1 MRKSELLTFNSI
13 LCTRQT
19 ETANYSGK
27 IKFNN
32 TVMKW
37 NVLHR
42 GKSKNTYFLY
52 SCNHIIKNDETR
64 PQYTVVGT
72 IGSFWGSTDWVL
84 NT

>member
-1 MRKSELLTFNSI
+1 MRKSELLIFNSI

-42 GKSKNTYFLY
+42 GKSKNIYF
-52 SCNHIIKNDETR
+52 
-64 PQYTVVGT
+64 
-72 IGSFWGSTDWVL
+72 
-84 NT
+84 